1 MAKNEKAPQTFEPT
15 RIQRVLTG
23 MIVGVIGA
31 AIFSIIIAIAS
42 AAFAWT
48 LLLFI
53 FPVIAIIGMATG
65 MLLMIALMV
74 VTIRE
79 KVRQNKLSE

>member
-1 MAKNEKAPQTFEPT
+1 MAKNETGPETFEPN

-31 AIFSIIIAIAS
+31 AILSILIAIAS

-48 LLLFI
+48 FLLFV
-53 FPVIAIIGMATG
+53 FPIIAIIGMATG
-65 MLLMIALMV
+65 MLLMIALMI
-74 VTIRE
+74 VTIRI
-79 KVRQNKLSE
+79 KVLQNRQSE

>member
-1 MAKNEKAPQTFEPT
+1 MAKNETADQSFETT
-15 RIQRVLTG
+15 RLQRVLTG

-31 AIFSIIIAIAS
+31 AILSIIIAIAS

-48 LLLFI
+48 VLLFV
-53 FPVIAIIGMATG
+53 FPIIAIVGMASG
-65 MLLMIALMV
+65 MLLIFALMV

-79 KVRQNKLSE
+79 KTRQNRQSQ

>member
-1 MAKNEKAPQTFEPT
+1 MAKNETAPQSFETT
-15 RIQRVLTG
+15 RLQRVLTG

-31 AIFSIIIAIAS
+31 AILSIVVAIAS

-48 LLLFI
+48 VLLFV
-53 FPVIAIIGMATG
+53 FPIIAIVGMASG
-65 MLLMIALMV
+65 MLLMFALMV

-79 KVRQNKLSE
+79 KTRQNRQSQ